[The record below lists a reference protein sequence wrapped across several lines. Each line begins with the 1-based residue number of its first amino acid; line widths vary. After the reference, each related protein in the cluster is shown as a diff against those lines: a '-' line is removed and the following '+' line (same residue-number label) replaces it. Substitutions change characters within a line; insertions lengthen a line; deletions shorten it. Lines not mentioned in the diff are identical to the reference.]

1 MAAAFDVAFAAAFN
15 VDVDVAVKVALS
27 KSLRY
32 LVVDNGESAK
42 IVNEFLLEKQVSK
55 DVLILENL
63 PDR

>member
-1 MAAAFDVAFAAAFN
+1 MKPINPQYDI
-15 VDVDVAVKVALS
+15 AVKVALS
-27 KSLRY
+27 KCLRY